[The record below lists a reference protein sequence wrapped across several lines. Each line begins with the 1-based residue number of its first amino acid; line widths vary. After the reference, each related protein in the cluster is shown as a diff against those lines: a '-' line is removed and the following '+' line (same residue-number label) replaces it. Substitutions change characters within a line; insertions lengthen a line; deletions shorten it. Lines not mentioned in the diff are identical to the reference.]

1 MKIFNLI
8 ILLGMFSFI
17 LANEAALV
25 KKLKGNAHIVREGK
39 ELAIGV
45 GTKVLE
51 KDKIITQA
59 SSSVGLIFKDNTRI
73 SVGSNSEFT
82 VEEYMF
88 NLSEKKE
95 VFTTNLSKGSLECV
109 TGLISKINPKAFQL
123 KAKTATMGIRGT
135 HFIVDVN

>member
-25 KKLKGNAHIVREGK
+25 KKLKGNSHIVREGK

-51 KDKIITQA
+51 KDKIITRA

>member
-1 MKIFNLI
+1 
-8 ILLGMFSFI
+8 MFSFI

-51 KDKIITQA
+51 KDKIITRA

>member
-51 KDKIITQA
+51 KDKIITRA
-59 SSSVGLIFKDNTRI
+59 SSSVGLIFKDNTRV

>member
-25 KKLKGNAHIVREGK
+25 KKLKGNAHIVRDGK

-51 KDKIITQA
+51 KDKIITRA
-59 SSSVGLIFKDNTRI
+59 SSSVGLIFKDNTRV

>member
-25 KKLKGNAHIVREGK
+25 KKLKGNAHIVRDGK

>member
-25 KKLKGNAHIVREGK
+25 KKLKGNAHIVRDGK

-51 KDKIITQA
+51 KDKIITRA

>member
-51 KDKIITQA
+51 KDKIITRA
-59 SSSVGLIFKDNTRI
+59 SSSVGLIFKDNTRV

-82 VEEYMF
+82 VEAYMF

>member
-59 SSSVGLIFKDNTRI
+59 SSSVGLIFKDNTRV

>member
-51 KDKIITQA
+51 KDKIITRA